1 MKLIKLLR
9 TTVLA
14 AVTLSLLAGC
24 AALPTP
30 QTADVIYRN
39 GYIYTVDAHDS
50 VQQAL
55 AVKDG
60 RIIAVGSNQE
70 VEKTQT
76 ASTKVIDLQGKM
88 LMPGLIDAHMHP
100 MDGGD
105 GLRGCNLNYAEMT
118 VAQFQQHIQACLD
131 ADEKNHTGGGWL
143 DVTNWFRQGL
153 LPKGIDATSAT
164 LDALKTNRPIFVQSS
179 DFHSVLVNTRGMQL
193 AGITAATANPSGG
206 SIAHDAHGAPSGIFE
221 DEAGNLIV
229 AVKPVHPPEDA
240 VTSANLALDLLRSQ
254 GVTTFFNALADE
266 PQLSA
271 FLTVQRSGKLT
282 ARAYFAP
289 MISTDMAAKPAEAVS
304 YLQDMAQRFDQGPV
318 RLAPTMRVQHAK
330 LFMDGVVQA
339 PAFTAALLEPYLV
352 NKGTASAPHYV
363 AGDSRGAI
371 YLPPEVLK
379 PVIVA
384 IAKAGFNPH
393 IHAVGDRAVRE
404 ALDAISVMRAEI
416 PNPWIRPA
424 IAHDEVTDPHDYPRF
439 AQLNVTAVMSFQWAK
454 PAADTIEAT
463 KAYLGPERF
472 SRMEPEGDLY
482 AAGARI
488 AYGSDW
494 PVDPLNEWFALKVG
508 VTRTNSPDTWGEYPG
523 RINADAGLSR
533 KAVLRAITMNA
544 AYSLHLDDQAGSLEV
559 GKLADMIILDR
570 NFFSIPEEQIAN
582 IRVLT
587 TIVGGKVVY
596 QAGEEKAGSAN
607 SP

>member
-1 MKLIKLLR
+1 MNLFKLS
-9 TTVLA
+9 A
-14 AVTLSLLAGC
+14 AATLVILAGC
-24 AALPTP
+24 AALPAT
-30 QTADVIYRN
+30 QTADAIYRN

-50 VQQAL
+50 VQQSL

-70 VEKTQT
+70 VEKTLA

-88 LMPGLIDAHMHP
+88 LMPGLVDAHMHP

-118 VAQFQQHIQACLD
+118 IAQFQQHIQACLD
-131 ADEKNHTGGGWL
+131 ADEKNHVDGWL

-153 LPKGIDATSAT
+153 LPKGIDANSAT
-164 LDALKTNRPIFVQSS
+164 LDSLKTNRPIFVQSS
-179 DFHSVLVNTRGMQL
+179 DFHSVLINTRAMQL
-193 AGITAATANPSGG
+193 AGITSGTANPSGG
-206 SIAHDAHGAPSGIFE
+206 SIAHNAQGAPSGIFE
-221 DEAGNLIV
+221 DEAGNLII

-240 VTSANLALDLLRSQ
+240 VTSANLALGLLRSQ

-266 PQLSA
+266 PQLTA
-271 FLTVQRSGKLT
+271 FLTVQHSGKLT

-289 MISTDMAAKPAEAVS
+289 MISTDMAGKPAEAVS
-304 YLQDMAQRFDQGPV
+304 YLQDMAKRFDQGPV
-318 RLAPTMRVQHAK
+318 GLEPTMRVQHAK

-352 NKGTASAPHYV
+352 NQGTATQPHYV
-363 AGDSRGAI
+363 AGNNSGAV
-371 YLPPEVLK
+371 YLPPDVLN
-379 PVIVA
+379 PVVVA

-404 ALDAISVMRAEI
+404 ALDAISVMRTQV
-416 PNPWIRPA
+416 PDPWIRPA

-439 AQLNVTAVMSFQWAK
+439 AQLNVTPVMSFQWAK

-463 KAYLGPERF
+463 KEYLGADRF
-472 SRMEPEGDLY
+472 SRMEPEGSLF

-523 RINADAGLSR
+523 RINADVGLSR
-533 KAVLRAITMNA
+533 KTVIRAITMNA
-544 AYSLHLDDQAGSLEV
+544 AYTLHLEDQVGSLEV

-570 NFFSIPEEQIAN
+570 NFFSIPEEQIAD
-582 IRVLT
+582 IKVQT
-587 TIVGGKVVY
+587 TLVAGKVVY
-596 QAGEEKAGSAN
+596 TADASTAEGSQ
-607 SP
+607 